1 MRELRAGLTGSNAQ
15 QLVVM
20 GVSGAGKTTIAAH
33 LAAHLEYAFAD
44 GDDFQPKTNVAKL
57 ARAEPLTD
65 ADREPWLAALAEWI
79 GNHHRLGRSTVLA
92 CSALKRH
99 YRDTLRTAA
108 PNVLF
113 IHLAVPGDVAVIS
126 FDGSDMATWL
136 RPRVTSLGLPF
147 RAMGS
152 LAVEILM
159 SSGRGRPSG
168 VSRLPLTLQRGES
181 V

>member
-113 IHLAVPGDVAVIS
+113 IHLAVPGDVLAERMKHRIGHFMPAALLVSQLATLEPLEPDERGITVDATAPPAAVV
-126 FDGSDMATWL
+126 AK
-136 RPRVTSLGLPF
+136 VVEH
-147 RAMGS
+147 
-152 LAVEILM
+152 LAADA
-159 SSGRGRPSG
+159 
-168 VSRLPLTLQRGES
+168 
-181 V
+181 